1 MTTILTPLILATQA
15 FVEAYG
21 FIGTF
26 IISILESFIFPVPT
40 AFFVAPATALGADP
54 FWVAVV
60 AIAGSL
66 MGAVIG
72 YFLGLK
78 LGKPVFIKLFKEKRL
93 DKVER
98 WYGKWGE
105 WIVLF
110 AAAGPLPFKIITWCS
125 GIFELNF
132 KKFMVFCAI
141 GRTFQFFVAAYV
153 GNLVG
158 PWVLGLF
165 L

>member
-1 MTTILTPLILATQA
+1 MTTVLTPLILATQA

-21 FIGTF
+21 LIGTF
-26 IISILESFIFPVPT
+26 IIAIFESFIFPVPT
-40 AFFVAPATALGADP
+40 AFFVTPATALGIDP
-54 FWVAVV
+54 FWTAVV
-60 AIAGSL
+60 ATIGSL
-66 MGAVIG
+66 IGAVVG
-72 YFLGLK
+72 YALGFYLGHPVASKVLK
-78 LGKPVFIKLFKEKRL
+78 KKHL
-93 DKVER
+93 DKVEK

-105 WIVLF
+105 WIVLI
-110 AAAGPLPFKIITWCS
+110 AAAGPLPFKIVTWCS

-132 KKFMVFCAI
+132 KKFMIFSAI

>member
-1 MTTILTPLILATQA
+1 MPTIFTPLILASQA
-15 FVEAYG
+15 FVETYG
-21 FIGTF
+21 LIGTF
-26 IISILESFIFPVPT
+26 VISLFESFIFPVPT

-60 AIAGSL
+60 ATLGSL
-66 MGAVIG
+66 IGAVIG
-72 YFLGLK
+72 YFLGLR
-78 LGKPVFIKLFKEKRL
+78 LGHPVAVRLFKKKRM
-93 DKVER
+93 DKVEK

-105 WIVLF
+105 WIVLI
-110 AAAGPLPFKIITWCS
+110 AAAGPLPFKIVTWCS

-132 KKFMVFCAI
+132 KKYMVFCAI

>member
-1 MTTILTPLILATQA
+1 MATVLTPFILATQA

-21 FIGTF
+21 LAGTF
-26 IISILESFIFPVPT
+26 IIAVFESFIFPVPT
-40 AFFVAPATALGADP
+40 AFFVTPTTALGVDP
-54 FWVAVV
+54 FWTAAV
-60 AIAGSL
+60 AIIGSL
-66 MGAVIG
+66 IGAVIG
-72 YFLGLK
+72 YALGYYLGHPVASKVLK
-78 LGKPVFIKLFKEKRL
+78 KKHL
-93 DKVER
+93 DKVEK

-105 WIVLF
+105 WIVLI
-110 AAAGPLPFKIITWCS
+110 AAAGPIPFKIVTWCS

-132 KKFMVFCAI
+132 KKFMVFSAI

-158 PWVLGLF
+158 PWVLGVF